1 MDEIKF
7 GELQNRAF
15 KLTVD
20 TFNKPTLRR
29 SLTSKAALK
38 HLNTYNA
45 QIKALLN
52 NKDLTQKQF
61 YQLQNDVANIK
72 SQYVTKVTTQ
82 DRIIKN
88 EKAKAFRKQ
97 IQADIKKNEALKQ
110 QQIKSQVQTTSKINA
125 NVSDVSKN
133 TLVGLIRTAEKVA
146 GVAPTTIME
155 TSTSK
160 AVSTIP
166 RRDDKINF
174 NLKGFALIQ
183 DIAQNS
189 LHHGY
194 LDSDIDK
201 GVQQKKITA
210 SEAKN
215 IKAFFNLSYIAD
227 KVTQARGNDIEKTK
241 RVFSKPYQNILNNF
255 LSEKYNTVFTKM
267 TKDVTPKEGSSKSK
281 TSFTDK
287 FTKKLKTGASM
298 SVVPGGTGGG
308 KTPMQEALGMYDP
321 FNKPGPY
328 MNKGGRVPPKR
339 KPYAMGGKVY
349 GNSVRK
355 PKFK

>member
-29 SLTSKAALK
+29 SLTSKAAIK
-38 HLNTYNA
+38 HLNTYDT

-52 NKDLTQKQF
+52 NDALSQKQY

-72 SQYVTKVTTQ
+72 SQYTTKVTTQ
-82 DRIIKN
+82 NRIVKN
-88 EKAKAFRKQ
+88 EKAKEFKKQ
-97 IQADIKKNEALKQ
+97 VKAEIKKNEALKQ

-133 TLVGLIRTAEKVA
+133 TLAGLIRTAEKVA

-215 IKAFFNLSYIAD
+215 IKTFFNLTYIAD
-227 KVTQARGNDIEKTK
+227 KVKQAKGNDIEKTK
-241 RVFSKPYQNILNNF
+241 RIFSQPYQNTLNNF

-267 TKDVTPKEGSSKSK
+267 PKDVTPKESASKSK
-281 TSFTDK
+281 TSFIDK

-298 SVVPGGTGGG
+298 SVVPGGGGG

>member
-1 MDEIKF
+1 MDEVKF
-7 GELQNRAF
+7 GELQNRVF

-29 SLTSKAALK
+29 SLTSKAAIK
-38 HLNTYNA
+38 HLNTYDA

-52 NKDLTQKQF
+52 NDSLSQKQY

-72 SQYVTKVTTQ
+72 SQYTTKVTTQ
-82 DRIIKN
+82 NRIVKN
-88 EKAKAFRKQ
+88 EKAKEFKRQVKAE
-97 IQADIKKNEALKQ
+97 IKKNEALKQ

-133 TLVGLIRTAEKVA
+133 TLAGLIRTAEKVA

-155 TSTSK
+155 TSTSTTVAK
-160 AVSTIP
+160 IP
-166 RRDDKINF
+166 TRPDKINF

-189 LHHGY
+189 VQHGY

-201 GVQQKKITA
+201 GVQQNKISA

-215 IKAFFNLSYIAD
+215 IKSF
-227 KVTQARGNDIEKTK
+227 
-241 RVFSKPYQNILNNF
+241 FSKANIKSQVAQIGDINKAKQFYSPQFQKAFNTF
-255 LSEKYNTVFTKM
+255 LQTQYNEVFTKIP
-267 TKDVTPKEGSSKSK
+267 KDVTPTESSSKSK
-281 TSFTDK
+281 ASFTDK

-298 SVVPGGTGGG
+298 GVVPGGGGG
-308 KTPMQEALGMYDP
+308 KSPMQEALGMYDP

>member
-29 SLTSKAALK
+29 SLTSKAAIK
-38 HLNTYNA
+38 HLNTYDT

-52 NKDLTQKQF
+52 NDALSQKQY

-72 SQYVTKVTTQ
+72 SQYTTKVTTQ

-88 EKAKAFRKQ
+88 EKAKAFKKQ
-97 IQADIKKNEALKQ
+97 VQTEIKKNEALKQ

-133 TLVGLIRTAEKVA
+133 TLAGLIRTAEKVA

-155 TSTSK
+155 TSTSTTVAK
-160 AVSTIP
+160 IP
-166 RRDDKINF
+166 TRPDKINF

-189 LHHGY
+189 VQHGY

-201 GVQQKKITA
+201 GLQQNKISA

-215 IKAFFNLSYIAD
+215 IKTFFNKANIKPQVAQIGEIGKAKQFYSPQFQKAFNTFLQ
-227 KVTQARGNDIEKTK
+227 TQ
-241 RVFSKPYQNILNNF
+241 
-255 LSEKYNTVFTKM
+255 YNEVFTKM
-267 TKDVTPKEGSSKSK
+267 PKDVTPKEGSSKSK

-287 FTKKLKTGASM
+287 FTKKLRTGASM
-298 SVVPGGTGGG
+298 GVVPTGGG
-308 KTPMQEALGMYDP
+308 GKSPMQEALGMYDP

-339 KPYAMGGKVY
+339 KPYAIGGKVY

>member
-20 TFNKPTLRR
+20 TFNKHTLRR
-29 SLTSKAALK
+29 SLTSKAAIK
-38 HLNTYNA
+38 HLNTYDT

-52 NKDLTQKQF
+52 NDALSQKQY

-72 SQYVTKVTTQ
+72 SQYTTKVTTQ
-82 DRIIKN
+82 NRIVKN
-88 EKAKAFRKQ
+88 EKAKEFKKQ
-97 IQADIKKNEALKQ
+97 VKAEIKKNEALKQ

-133 TLVGLIRTAEKVA
+133 TLAGLIRTAEKVA

-155 TSTSK
+155 ASTSK
-160 AVSTIP
+160 EVATIN
-166 RRDDKINF
+166 RRPDKINF

-201 GVQQKKITA
+201 GLQQNKISA

-215 IKAFFNLSYIAD
+215 IKTFFNKANI
-227 KVTQARGNDIEKTK
+227 
-241 RVFSKPYQNILNNF
+241 KPQVAQIG
-255 LSEKYNTVFTKM
+255 EI
-267 TKDVTPKEGSSKSK
+267 
-281 TSFTDK
+281 
-287 FTKKLKTGASM
+287 
-298 SVVPGGTGGG
+298 G
-308 KTPMQEALGMYDP
+308 KAKQFYSPQ
-321 FNKPGPY
+321 FNLHC
-328 MNKGGRVPPKR
+328 R
-339 KPYAMGGKVY
+339 
-349 GNSVRK
+349 
-355 PKFK
+355 

>member
-29 SLTSKAALK
+29 SLTSKAAIK
-38 HLNTYNA
+38 HLNTYDT

-52 NKDLTQKQF
+52 NDALSQKQY

-72 SQYVTKVTTQ
+72 SQYTTKVTTQ
-82 DRIIKN
+82 NRIVKN
-88 EKAKAFRKQ
+88 EKAKEFKKQ
-97 IQADIKKNEALKQ
+97 VKAEIKKNEALKQ

-133 TLVGLIRTAEKVA
+133 TLAGLIRTAEKVA

-155 TSTSK
+155 ASTSK
-160 AVSTIP
+160 EVATIN
-166 RRDDKINF
+166 RRPDKINF

-189 LHHGY
+189 VQHGY

-201 GVQQKKITA
+201 GVQQNKISV

-215 IKAFFNLSYIAD
+215 IKTFFNKANIKPQVAQIGEIGKAKQFYSPQFQKAFNTFLQ
-227 KVTQARGNDIEKTK
+227 TQ
-241 RVFSKPYQNILNNF
+241 
-255 LSEKYNTVFTKM
+255 YNEVFTKM
-267 TKDVTPKEGSSKSK
+267 PKDVTPKDGSSKSK

-287 FTKKLKTGASM
+287 FTKKLRTGASM
-298 SVVPGGTGGG
+298 GVVPGGGGG
-308 KTPMQEALGMYDP
+308 KSPMQEALGMYDP

-328 MNKGGRVPPKR
+328 MNKGGRVPSKR

>member
-29 SLTSKAALK
+29 SLTSKAAIK
-38 HLNTYNA
+38 HLNTYDA

-52 NKDLTQKQF
+52 NDALTQKQY

-72 SQYVTKVTTQ
+72 SQYTTKVTTQ
-82 DRIIKN
+82 NRIVKN
-88 EKAKAFRKQ
+88 EKAKEFKKQ
-97 IQADIKKNEALKQ
+97 VKAEIKKNEALKQ

-133 TLVGLIRTAEKVA
+133 TLAGLIRTAEKVA

-155 TSTSK
+155 ASTSK
-160 AVSTIP
+160 EVATIN
-166 RRDDKINF
+166 RRPDKINF

-189 LHHGY
+189 VQHGY

-201 GVQQKKITA
+201 GVQQNKISA

-215 IKAFFNLSYIAD
+215 IKTFFNKANIKPQVAQIGEIGKAKQFYSPQFQKAFNTFLQ
-227 KVTQARGNDIEKTK
+227 TQ
-241 RVFSKPYQNILNNF
+241 
-255 LSEKYNTVFTKM
+255 YNEVFTKM
-267 TKDVTPKEGSSKSK
+267 PKDVTPK
-281 TSFTDK
+281 
-287 FTKKLKTGASM
+287 TGG
-298 SVVPGGTGGG
+298 GGTGKVTKPSDKKFFRATSSGAAAITGG
-308 KTPMQEALGMYDP
+308 GPKNPMQQMLGMYDP
-321 FNKPGPY
+321 FSNPGP
-328 MNKGGRVPPKR
+328 MLKKGGRVPPKR

>member
-29 SLTSKAALK
+29 SLTSKAAIK
-38 HLNTYNA
+38 HLNTYDTH
-45 QIKALLN
+45 IKALLN
-52 NKDLTQKQF
+52 NDSLSQKQY

-72 SQYVTKVTTQ
+72 SQYTTKITTQ
-82 DRIIKN
+82 NRIVKN
-88 EKAKAFRKQ
+88 EKAKEFKKQ
-97 IQADIKKNEALKQ
+97 VKAEIKKNEALKQ

-133 TLVGLIRTAEKVA
+133 TLAGLIRTAEKVA

-155 TSTSK
+155 TSTSTTVAK
-160 AVSTIP
+160 IP
-166 RRDDKINF
+166 TRPDKINF

-189 LHHGY
+189 VQHGY

-201 GVQQKKITA
+201 GVQQNKISA

-215 IKAFFNLSYIAD
+215 IKTFFNKANIKPQVAQIGEINKAKQFYSPQFQKAFNTFLQ
-227 KVTQARGNDIEKTK
+227 TQ
-241 RVFSKPYQNILNNF
+241 
-255 LSEKYNTVFTKM
+255 YNEVFTKM
-267 TKDVTPKEGSSKSK
+267 PKDVTPKEGSSKSK

-287 FTKKLKTGASM
+287 FTKKLRTGASM
-298 SVVPGGTGGG
+298 GVVPGGGGG
-308 KTPMQEALGMYDP
+308 KSPMQEALGMYDP

-328 MNKGGRVPPKR
+328 MNKGGRVPSKR